1 MVAENREK
9 VAFSQME
16 ERILFENQGN
26 RVENN
31 SSVHNFSA
39 TRTLLYDS
47 LGLTASFY
55 QLLLLICIGCFSYQ
69 SLVGKWVVLCE
80 GMNERCRIKAFRVT
94 LLFGE
99 YRV

>member
-1 MVAENREK
+1 MGLVVAENREK

-16 ERILFENQGN
+16 ERIFFENQGN
-26 RVENN
+26 RVEN
-31 SSVHNFSA
+31 NFSA

-47 LGLTASFY
+47 LGLTTSFY

-69 SLVGKWVVLCE
+69 SLVQKWVVLCE
-80 GMNERCRIKAFRVT
+80 GMNGRCRIKAFRAT